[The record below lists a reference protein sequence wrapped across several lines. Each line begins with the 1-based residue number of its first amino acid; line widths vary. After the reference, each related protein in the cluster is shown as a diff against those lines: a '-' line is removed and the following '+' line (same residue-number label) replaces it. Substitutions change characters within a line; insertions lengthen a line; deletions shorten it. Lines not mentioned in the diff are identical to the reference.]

1 VPIGPGRFT
10 NFGGGTTF
18 SFSTETPLRLQVT
31 SRNATVGYRAV
42 TVAKPSPA
50 DLAIYAGSY
59 RSGELDVVHVLTV

>member
-1 VPIGPGRFT
+1 MPIRLGRVT
-10 NFGGGTTF
+10 NSGGGTTF

-50 DLAIYAGSY
+50 YLAIYAGSC